1 MKNNFAKTFLFSF
14 PIYKI
19 RIDPNSYDKEKII
32 NDIIYNKS
40 LKNTRNDIHQTIG
53 SSISDIHHSYMDFDN
68 EEFIPINYDK
78 LKDVYLETYDEFF
91 NKILYM
97 VSTAVRTTY
106 RYSFKI
112 VNYSAMTEGQHLSQ
126 HNHTGCDF
134 STIHYLNFK
143 NDHVLTCFSNPSSYS
158 LFLRKL
164 QPDLSNILQANKDH
178 SYFQDSHHF
187 PVEEDDMVIFPASLI
202 HEVWPQGPTKE
213 PRVTISSNIRIR
225 YGE

>member
-1 MKNNFAKTFLFSF
+1 MAKAAFDTSHVALCPGTTFYPFRIKNNFW
-14 PIYKI
+14 
-19 RIDPNSYDKEKII
+19 
-32 NDIIYNKS
+32 
-40 LKNTRNDIHQTIG
+40 
-53 SSISDIHHSYMDFDN
+53 N
-68 EEFIPINYDK
+68 EFGK
-78 LKDVYLETYDEFF
+78 KVF

-143 NDHVLTCFSNPSSYS
+143 NDHVLTCLSNPSSYS